1 MSLVKPHGS
10 DVLLPLLLE
19 GEALVAE
26 QARAQSLK
34 KVLISSRESGDLIM
48 LGIGGFTPLTG
59 FMNKADWLGV
69 CTNMHTSTGLFWPIP
84 ITLSTTV
91 DTANG
96 IAIGEDVALV
106 DSDSGEIMGTMT
118 VTEKYSIDKDLEC
131 REIFRTNDIAHPGVK
146 MVMEQGDIN
155 IAGPVKVLS
164 QGEFP
169 TKYADTYMTPAE
181 TRKLFEEKGWK
192 TIAAF
197 QTRNPMHR
205 SHEYLA
211 KIAIEICDG
220 VLVHS
225 LLGALK
231 PGDIPAEVRQEAIS
245 VLIDKYFVKN
255 TVVQSGYPLDM
266 RYAGPREALLHA
278 LFRQNY
284 GCSHLIVGRDH
295 AGVGEYYGPFD
306 AQYIFD
312 AIPKNALITQPLKI
326 DWTFWCNACGGMAST
341 KTCPHTPADRVLVS
355 GTKLRKALSE
365 GGEVENNF
373 SRPEVLEVL
382 RAYYAS
388 LEEHEKVKVELTGHS
403 AK

>member
-10 DVLLPLLLE
+10 DVLVPLLLE
-19 GEALVAE
+19 GEAQVAE
-26 QARAQSLK
+26 LARAQSLK

-59 FMNKADWLGV
+59 FMGKDDWHSV
-69 CTNMHTSTGLFWPIP
+69 CTNMTLSNGLFWPIP
-84 ITLSTTV
+84 ITLSTTPATA
-91 DTANG
+91 DT

-106 DSDSGEIMGTMT
+106 DSETKEIMGTMT
-118 VTEKYSIDKDLEC
+118 VSEKYSIDKTLEC
-131 REIFRTNDIAHPGVK
+131 QEVFRTTDAAHPGVK

-155 IAGPVKVLS
+155 LAGTVKVLS

-169 TKYADTYMTPAE
+169 TKYADTYMTPAQ
-181 TRKLFEEKGWK
+181 TRALFEEKGWK

-211 KIAIEICDG
+211 KIAVEICDG
-220 VLVHS
+220 VMIHS

-231 PGDIPAEVRQEAIS
+231 PGDIPADVRQEAIG
-245 VLIDKYFVKN
+245 VLIDNYFKKD

-295 AGVGEYYGPFD
+295 AGVGDYYGPFD
-306 AQYIFD
+306 AQHVFD
-312 AIPKNALITQPLKI
+312 DLPKDALITQPLKI

-341 KTCPHTPADRVLVS
+341 KTCPHEEHNHVKVS

-365 GGEVENNF
+365 DEEVPENF

-382 RAYYAS
+382 RAYYAGIAK
-388 LEEHEKVKVELTGHS
+388 EDRAKVELKGHS